1 MGYFHRVFTQIF
13 LRPIIHYPI
22 IIHPGTIVFTSL
34 ECAKTLQISD
44 CRGRFFKNFQPRRIE
59 YSNHQFINFV
69 SGITLAR
76 FEIIFH
82 KGTEWVLSL

>member
-1 MGYFHRVFTQIF
+1 MKYELFQFHNTSCQCKLTDDMGYFHRVFTQIF

-44 CRGRFFKNFQPRRIE
+44 CRGRFFK
-59 YSNHQFINFV
+59 
-69 SGITLAR
+69 
-76 FEIIFH
+76 IF
-82 KGTEWVLSL
+82 SPDA